1 MSERKQ
7 TQETRKAGPGKV
19 ASAKPREIPTPKTPE
34 PRRLPPWKVLLHND
48 DVNFAEDVVCHVCRL
63 TPLNEHAAVQC
74 VLEAHY
80 AGVSLL
86 LVTHKELAELYVE
99 QFAGCGL
106 TISIEPEA

>member
-1 MSERKQ
+1 MHERKQ
-7 TQETRKAGPGKV
+7 TQETRKTGMGKV
-19 ASAKPREIPTPKTPE
+19 APASPREAPIPKTPE

-48 DVNFAEDVVCHVCRL
+48 DVNFAEDAVYHVCRL

-74 VLEAHY
+74 VFEAHY

-106 TISIEPEA
+106 TVSIEPEA